1 MAKGL
6 IGGMTDYNHQSFD
19 DILTDL
25 NEERNRTT
33 LFRDEIVKNIN
44 VLKAN
49 SYWKNNVP
57 FNFKSQVE
65 YAVNHYNTAIVE
77 FEDIHKDLKDE
88 VKEHHVKRLQK
99 ISTIAQE
106 INVGIGRIWHQ
117 EYDNKDYDNSNFR
130 IVERIYCDTR
140 DMAVNLLDISNVAE
154 RLNDYIGKSKFN
166 MKKNNPWL
174 SGSFYLFLAVIV
186 IVGLGV
192 LSQSVNWALLPVII
206 IGGILLIALIGIF
219 QLKNDDK
226 ITDKSFVSLII
237 ETYKRLPLIN
247 KKNKDV

>member
-19 DILTDL
+19 DILVDL
-25 NEERNRTT
+25 YDERKRTIS
-33 LFRDEIVKNIN
+33 FRDKIVKNIDI
-44 VLKAN
+44 LKAN
-49 SYWKNNVP
+49 SYWNNVP

-65 YAVNHYNTAIVE
+65 YAVKHYNTAITE
-77 FEDIHKDLKDE
+77 EIHKDLKNE
-88 VKEHHVKRLQK
+88 VKEHHIKRLRK
-99 ISTIAQE
+99 ISTVSRE
-106 INVGIGRIWHQ
+106 INVSIGRIWHQ
-117 EYDNKDYDNSNFR
+117 EYDNDDYDNSNFR

-174 SGSFYLFLAVIV
+174 SGSFYLFLVVIV
-186 IVGLGV
+186 IATLGV
-192 LSQSVNWALLPVII
+192 LAQSVHWALLPIII
-206 IGGILLIALIGIF
+206 IGGILLIGLIGIF

-226 ITDKSFVSLII
+226 ITDKSFVSLVK
-237 ETYKRLPLIN
+237 ETYKRLPLIS
-247 KKNKDV
+247 KKNE